1 MHGDCVLYYIDVCIR
16 TYTARVHQKRDITLD
31 TESFCHRAMAP
42 LFVQG
47 EEGVGHP
54 PEVRFG
60 AIPNFWLLPHWEE
73 PGA

>member
-1 MHGDCVLYYIDVCIR
+1 MYVYVHILRVYIKKEISV
-16 TYTARVHQKRDITLD
+16 D

-60 AIPNFWLLPHWEE
+60 AIPNFWLLPDWEE